1 MTEEYPENDPSDY
14 EFPQKE
20 FNKLYDEEPGSPVYK
35 IAASNL
41 TRGLRDRGVR
51 EEAVEV
57 FDYLEDGDVEAAEE
71 LTEETLEQGG
81 GQL

>member
-1 MTEEYPENDPSDY
+1 MTEEYPENEPEDF
-14 EFPQKE
+14 EFPEKQL
-20 FNKLYDEEPGSPVYK
+20 NKLYDEEPGSPVYK

-51 EEAVEV
+51 DEAVKI
-57 FDYLEDGDVEAAEE
+57 FDYLENGDVEAAEE
-71 LTEETLEQGG
+71 LTEEVLEEGG

>member
-1 MTEEYPENDPSDY
+1 MTEEYPENDSSDY
-14 EFPQKE
+14 EFPDKQL
-20 FNKLYDEEPGSPVYK
+20 NKLYDEEPGSPMYR

-51 EEAVEV
+51 DEAVEI

-71 LTEETLEQGG
+71 LTEEVLEEGG